1 LRIKFNAL
9 LSSSPAKDV
18 GLSTPQLGFKSRWEQ
33 YANKKHKIILS
44 MRKQVKNINMNGHS
58 YIMRSAALNGIRIAL
73 RPWRY
78 RAAFAALAVIF
89 FFAYSYLLGDSSLN
103 LGVQHI
109 AFGLGLYAISFAML
123 IGILL
128 SLSIAINAFA
138 FSNSVKMSAKSGLG
152 AAIAIAIPGA
162 LCCTS
167 VIPALLATIGA
178 STPTIIGVT
187 GKLQGPFATY
197 EIPIMLASAA
207 LLIISIIAE
216 ARKVGRCCVVKK

>member
-1 LRIKFNAL
+1 
-9 LSSSPAKDV
+9 
-18 GLSTPQLGFKSRWEQ
+18 
-33 YANKKHKIILS
+33 
-44 MRKQVKNINMNGHS
+44 
-58 YIMRSAALNGIRIAL
+58 MRSATLNGIRIAL

-89 FFAYSYLLGDSSLN
+89 FFAYSYLLVGSSLN
-103 LGVQHI
+103 LGVQHV
-109 AFGLGLYAISFAML
+109 AFGLGLYAISFAAL

-138 FSNSVKMSAKSGLG
+138 FSNSVKMSTKSGLG

-167 VIPALLATIGA
+167 VIPALLAAIGA
-178 STPTIIGVT
+178 STSTIIGVT

-197 EIPIMLASAA
+197 EIPIILASAA
-207 LLIISIIAE
+207 LLVISVLME
-216 ARKVGRCCVVKK
+216 AMKVGRCCMVKK